1 MELSSEQINEIVKN
15 ITMYK
20 VMSTNIMAIG
30 YDKTNRV
37 MRVIFK
43 GNSSYLYFGVEP
55 EIYSMISL
63 SESKGKT
70 LNEQIIRQKD
80 KYKYIK
86 LI

>member
-1 MELSSEQINEIVKN
+1 MECNEEELKEIVKN

-20 VMSTNIMAIG
+20 VISTNIIAIG
-30 YDKTNRV
+30 YDNMRHI

-55 EIYSMISL
+55 DIYDTIMQ

-70 LNEQIIRQKD
+70 LNEQIIRQKN

-86 LI
+86 LV